1 MQIHTQQMISNRF
14 SVQIKSVQ
22 CTSLVHFEYIQ
33 LWKLLI
39 IFVKQKNVLLAQAF
53 NSMYQHSQGELAY
66 VLYYSFRNITTRV
79 YTADIYV

>member
-1 MQIHTQQMISNRF
+1 MHIF
-14 SVQIKSVQ
+14 GA
-22 CTSLVHFEYIQ
+22 
-33 LWKLLI
+33 LWIYSTLETLI